1 MEDLIT
7 LAVEG
12 GWLEGYQWKPVNS
25 TRSRDNEVFI
35 GINHHNQIELPKQ
48 AIFCDPLFFQAL
60 GRKCGWGEWTM
71 KLSDVVHIWEIEFY
85 KPDTSKTPVYIC
97 DKCFARKVNEIV
109 TLEIEYSYEEVKEGN
124 YESRKVIR
132 AHGGYLREPWID
144 IAKRFHEINL
154 TEGWDKA
161 VAYLQEVTK

>member
-1 MEDLIT
+1 MEDLIK

-12 GWLEGYQWKPVNS
+12 DFDWWDYKEGLDKDQLYTFLTEDWEKPSYADLVC
-25 TRSRDNEVFI
+25 RSD
-35 GINHHNQIELPKQ
+35 
-48 AIFCDPLFFQAL
+48 FFQAL